1 MNQARRPAGI
11 PTGGQ
16 FAPTIR
22 PEATGIE
29 LVDDAGTAHRRV
41 EATVAAGIP
50 SFSVEG
56 IGDGDCRTTRD
67 RVRAAMLSSNLA
79 WPLGKITVRVA
90 EPAPARTAD
99 LDLEIALGILQASGQ
114 LPDTDV
120 GGLRGELGLDGSIR
134 GEATTDAHS
143 LRELVDSLK
152 ANSRGPTSLERCESL
167 RSCATVIATFVGE
180 LGEHVPERVVDAIQ
194 DAEELFDSILDELQA
209 TRESIEQGR
218 AVHASA
224 ESVPGPNAAATEAVS
239 TTETVRTTE
248 TATTAEAASTKE
260 ADRSW
265 QLFHQS
271 YGSWLDRYR
280 KARAMGGMADT
291 ERRLREAAGLA
302 GVDATQL
309 RADKARAYRGETSEQ
324 ILEGR

>member
-29 LVDDAGTAHRRV
+29 LVDDAGAAHRRV
-41 EATVAAGIP
+41 DATVAAGIP

-56 IGDGDCRTTRD
+56 IGDGDCRSTRD
-67 RVRAAMLSSNLA
+67 RVRAAMLSSNLP
-79 WPLGKITVRVA
+79 WPLGKITVHVA

-143 LRELVDSLK
+143 LRELVESLK
-152 ANSRGPTSLERCESL
+152 ADSRGPTSLERCESL
-167 RSCATVIATFVGE
+167 RSCATVIATLVGE

-218 AVHASA
+218 AVHTSA
-224 ESVPGPNAAATEAVS
+224 ESVPGPNATATEAVS
-239 TTETVRTTE
+239 TTETATTE
-248 TATTAEAASTKE
+248 E

-265 QLFHQS
+265 QLFRQS

-302 GVDATQL
+302 GVDAAQL